1 MYDGWNILLVV
12 IVSADVEKHARNFME
27 AAKKLQQY
35 FICLQRENKP
45 TKAETL
51 ERVKSTRHYY
61 RVYIYFLLYALQ
73 SLMGV
78 NWLSFSSF

>member
-1 MYDGWNILLVV
+1 MLV

-27 AAKKLQQY
+27 AAKKLQEY

-51 ERVKSTRHYY
+51 KRVKSTRNL
-61 RVYIYFLLYALQ
+61 YIYIYRHTHTYLVSYFKQHNL
-73 SLMGV
+73 
-78 NWLSFSSF
+78 

>member
-1 MYDGWNILLVV
+1 MLV

-27 AAKKLQQY
+27 AAKKLQEY

-51 ERVKSTRHYY
+51 KMVKSTRNL
-61 RVYIYFLLYALQ
+61 YIYI
-73 SLMGV
+73 
-78 NWLSFSSF
+78 